1 MNPNSGIVRPGS
13 IDAARCG
20 VFYDMFLLSMVPA
33 CVLSLVTLSALP
45 SMAPSSDDV
54 ASQDWEIEEAAFL
67 NDPVQLTFHDR
78 FVKAGESYFS
88 PDGKK
93 IIFQAVEQISGMP
106 PADFY
111 AMFVADTVRDESG
124 RTRSLEN
131 IRKISPEGSANT
143 CGWFHPIDPNIVIF
157 GTTMSPP
164 SENTPPGYQRGSGRY
179 RWMFPPEMR
188 IVAADLRTIDGT
200 LGTLD
205 PLVGDGTSYT
215 AEGSFSPDGRFLLYT
230 SLDSGQGDIFIKDL
244 ATGTITTLI
253 SKPGYDGGPF
263 FSPDGRRIT
272 YRSDRHANN
281 LLQVFVADLAFDE
294 SGAITG
300 VDREIQ
306 ITDDANVNWCPF
318 WHPDGQRMVFAT
330 SAVSHRNYEVFLVD
344 AAQNDDASPP
354 SMKYGTGMRRLTFGP
369 AADVLPAFDADGS
382 EMIWTCKRGASE
394 TSQLWVAEFVAN
406 LDSPSAMP
414 AGAYGQPASENGA
427 KQK

>member
-1 MNPNSGIVRPGS
+1 M
-13 IDAARCG
+13 
-20 VFYDMFLLSMVPA
+20 
-33 CVLSLVTLSALP
+33 
-45 SMAPSSDDV
+45 PSSSLIP
-54 ASQDWEIEEAAFL
+54 ASILLLATVSTSSLAAQSSNRAGSADWQTEEAAFL
-67 NDPVQLTFHDR
+67 ADPVQLTFNDQ

-93 IIFQAVEQISGMP
+93 IIFQAVEQTSGTP
-106 PADFY
+106 PDDFY

-157 GTTMSPP
+157 GTTMTPP
-164 SENTPPGYQRGSGRY
+164 TDDTAPGYQRGSGRY

-188 IVAADLRTIDGT
+188 IVATDLSTADGT
-200 LGTLD
+200 VGSLD

-244 ATGTITTLI
+244 ATDEIITLI

-263 FSPDGRRIT
+263 FSPDGRRIA

-306 ITDDANVNWCPF
+306 VTDDANVNWCPF
-318 WHPDGQRMVFAT
+318 WHPDGARLVFAT
-330 SAVSHRNYEVFLVD
+330 SAVSHRNYEIFLVD
-344 AAQNDDASPP
+344 AAQDDEATPP
-354 SMKYGTGMRRLTFGP
+354 SMKYGTGMRRITFGP
-369 AADVLPAFDADGS
+369 AADVLPAFNVDGS

-394 TSQLWVAEFVAN
+394 TSQLWVAKFVAD
-406 LDSPSAMP
+406 LASPSAMP
-414 AGAYGQPASENGA
+414 AGAYGRSSSEREAGE
-427 KQK
+427 K

>member
-1 MNPNSGIVRPGS
+1 MPSS
-13 IDAARCG
+13 S
-20 VFYDMFLLSMVPA
+20 LVPA
-33 CVLSLVTLSALP
+33 SILLLATVSTSSLAAQSSNRAGSA
-45 SMAPSSDDV
+45 
-54 ASQDWEIEEAAFL
+54 DWQTEEAAFL
-67 NDPVQLTFHDR
+67 ADPVQLTFNDQ

-93 IIFQAVEQISGMP
+93 IIFQAVEQTSGTP
-106 PADFY
+106 PDDFY

-157 GTTMSPP
+157 GTTMTPP
-164 SENTPPGYQRGSGRY
+164 TDDTAPGYQRGSGRY

-188 IVAADLRTIDGT
+188 IVATDLSTADGT
-200 LGTLD
+200 VGSLD

-244 ATGTITTLI
+244 ATDEIITLI

-263 FSPDGRRIT
+263 FSPDGRRIA

-306 ITDDANVNWCPF
+306 VTDDANVNWCPF
-318 WHPDGQRMVFAT
+318 WHPDGARLVFAT
-330 SAVSHRNYEVFLVD
+330 SAVSHRNYEIFLVD
-344 AAQNDDASPP
+344 AAQDDEATPP
-354 SMKYGTGMRRLTFGP
+354 SMKYGTGMRRITFGP
-369 AADVLPAFDADGS
+369 AADVLPAFNVDGS

-394 TSQLWVAEFVAN
+394 TSQLWVAKFVAD
-406 LDSPSAMP
+406 LASPSAMP
-414 AGAYGQPASENGA
+414 AGAYGRSSSEREAGE
-427 KQK
+427 K